1 MEAFYTFHVARPLVT
16 ILSEN
21 FLMSCLA
28 FLEEG
33 VDMIGPGQVLNLSS
47 GIVDVGQRQ
56 MPSLD

>member
-1 MEAFYTFHVARPLVT
+1 MEAFYTFQVARPLVT

-28 FLEEG
+28 FLEG

-47 GIVDVGQRQ
+47 SIVDVGQSQ